1 MSRGVEVVELNE
13 RVRLDKRERSPKW
26 QARVKLANGT
36 WHRFST
42 RTEDLERAKDA
53 ALKFYYAADDRL
65 KNNLPQNTRRFKPVA
80 EYARDRMQAEL
91 ASGGGRVV
99 FRDYITAIDRY
110 LIPFFGQ
117 WDVASIDVAALRKF
131 DAWRT
136 QQLGRPAAHSTIN
149 THNSA
154 LNRVLDE
161 AELRGW
167 ITKAIRPTLLNKG
180 KPAQSRGTFTTDEY
194 QRIYV
199 ALRKWDQQTY
209 HPKARL
215 TREVLRNY
223 VLILANTG
231 IRHGTEAMNLKWKN
245 VAWVDLDGQRYL
257 AIYPNGKTGP
267 REAIARDRVLNYLDR
282 QRALNPRLQK
292 MTLAQV
298 IDARLDEWV
307 FCNREGERE
316 SAPDIA
322 RNFETLLDHLNL
334 KRGPDGKSRTLY
346 SFRHFYATLDL
357 QRGVSTHLLSRQ
369 LGNSTAM
376 LDRFYSKLA
385 PRMNAH
391 QLSGRREAEM
401 EAAAD
406 ASSASPQTAVT
417 APVAA
422 PVPVPQPGAAVS
434 NAAALRAFDLFDAGK
449 LSEAGLLATIGV
461 QRAGYVV
468 DEAVALRAL
477 AAVEAGLLSEAG
489 LIRVMG
495 G

>member
-1 MSRGVEVVELNE
+1 VSSGVEVIELNE

-42 RTEDLERAKDA
+42 KTEDLERAKDA

-65 KNNLPQNTRRFKPVA
+65 KNNLPQNTRRFKAVA
-80 EYARDRMQAEL
+80 EFARDRMQAEL

-117 WDVASIDVAALRKF
+117 WDVASIDVAALKRF
-131 DAWRT
+131 DTWRT
-136 QQLGRPAAHSTIN
+136 EQLGRTAAHSTIN

-180 KPAQSRGTFTTDEY
+180 KATQSRGSFTTDEY

-199 ALRKWDQQTY
+199 ALRKWDQATY

-223 VLILANTG
+223 VLFLANTG
-231 IRHGTEAMNLKWKN
+231 IRHGTEAMNLKWQN
-245 VAWVDLDGQRYL
+245 IGWVDLDGQRYL

-282 QRALNPRLQK
+282 QRSLNPRLQR
-292 MTLAQV
+292 MTLAEV

-316 SAPDIA
+316 SAADLA
-322 RNFETLLDHLNL
+322 RNFETLLDHLRL
-334 KRGPDGKSRTLY
+334 KRGPDGRSRTLY

-376 LDRFYSKLA
+376 LDRYYSKLA
-385 PRMNAH
+385 PRMNAAT
-391 QLSGRREAEM
+391 LSGRRDAEKGKPDAS
-401 EAAAD
+401 AAATVQ
-406 ASSASPQTAVT
+406 APAPP
-417 APVAA
+417 APVQPTPTSVA
-422 PVPVPQPGAAVS
+422 PATS
-434 NAAALRAFDLFDAGK
+434 NAAAMKAFDLFDAGK
-449 LSEAGLLATIGV
+449 LTEAGLLATLGV

-477 AAVEAGLLSEAG
+477 AAVEAGRLSEAG

>member
-1 MSRGVEVVELNE
+1 VSRDVEVVKISE

-42 RTEDLERAKDA
+42 KTEDLEKAKEA

-65 KNNLPQNTRRFKPVA
+65 KNNLPQNTRRFKAVA
-80 EYARDRMQAEL
+80 QFARDRMEQEL
-91 ASGGGRVV
+91 ASGGGRIV
-99 FRDYITAIDRY
+99 FKDYITAIDKY

-117 WDVASIDVAALRKF
+117 WDVASIDVAALKKF
-131 DAWRT
+131 DTWRT
-136 QQLGRPAAHSTIN
+136 EKLERPAAHSTIN

-167 ITKAIRPTLLNKG
+167 ITQAIRPTLLNKG
-180 KPAQSRGTFTTDEY
+180 KPTQSRGTFTTVEY
-194 QRIYV
+194 QKIYV
-199 ALRKWDQQTY
+199 TLRKWDQKTY

-223 VLILANTG
+223 VLFLANTG

-245 VAWVDLDGQRYL
+245 VQWVELDGQRYL

-282 QRALNPRLQK
+282 QRALNPRLRK

-298 IDARLDEWV
+298 IDAKLDEWV
-307 FCNREGERE
+307 FCNREGEKE

-334 KRGPDGKSRTLY
+334 KHGPDGKPRTLY

-385 PRMNAH
+385 PRMNADT
-391 QLSGRREAEM
+391 LSGRKGNGRAKRAT
-401 EAAAD
+401 AAAVK
-406 ASSASPQTAVT
+406 AEVIVPSTAPGQIAA
-417 APVAA
+417 APVALSA
-422 PVPVPQPGAAVS
+422 G
-434 NAAALRAFDLFDAGK
+434 NAAAMKAFDLLDAGK
-449 LSEAGLLATIGV
+449 LSEAGLLAALGV
-461 QRAGYVV
+461 LRRTHRPRSARQSPSRA
-468 DEAVALRAL
+468 ARHR
-477 AAVEAGLLSEAG
+477 S
-489 LIRVMG
+489 
-495 G
+495 